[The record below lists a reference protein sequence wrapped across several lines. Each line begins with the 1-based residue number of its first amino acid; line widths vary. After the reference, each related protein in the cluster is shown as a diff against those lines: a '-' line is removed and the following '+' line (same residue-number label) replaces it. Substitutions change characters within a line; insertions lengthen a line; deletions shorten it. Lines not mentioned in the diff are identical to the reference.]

1 MEVVILVVLVI
12 IYFMFDNYMDKKIW
26 VQFVN
31 IENDHIIDE
40 VEVLKKDFY
49 AFLNALNPQ
58 DEFKLIDDEY
68 EKVCVCK
75 YDHSEYQKEIFIAYE
90 MLKIL
95 QDIVQNKEV
104 DLEEWVQK
112 YRGVELGWDFDI
124 LDEWIDGFDEGEVK
138 ERLREAMGVFKGH
151 G

>member
-75 YDHSEYQKEIFIAYE
+75 YDHSEYQKEIFIESDPELY
-90 MLKIL
+90 LK
-95 QDIVQNKEV
+95 VFVNVV
-104 DLEEWVQK
+104 DEELLEEK
-112 YRGVELGWDFDI
+112 
-124 LDEWIDGFDEGEVK
+124 
-138 ERLREAMGVFKGH
+138 
-151 G
+151 